1 MKSISKLLVSSAG
14 LALAATSS
22 PGTGAGADAADG
34 AAGDV
39 GPRRSS
45 SKMAILG
52 REKLGDFFE
61 TFFPPPH
68 QRSKSK
74 QYIWGVQKNYR
85 PPGPWTLFS
94 CCSLEHGDESHGIQ

>member
-22 PGTGAGADAADG
+22 PGTSAGADAADG

-61 TFFPPPH
+61 HVFPPA
-68 QRSKSK
+68 SNK
-74 QYIWGVQKNYR
+74 QIQAIHIWGVQKITG
-85 PPGPWTLFS
+85 PQDLGPWTFFL
-94 CCSLEHGDESHGIQ
+94 LR